1 MVVLE
6 VPVGTCNA
14 LGISDAGTLRHAIHG
29 KPGHRMIEH
38 RVLLAAIRKGR
49 SNVDAMNMLRGIWQE
64 CEFHRTVRSA
74 REACS
79 APPVRSKELEKRLAV
94 IRAKNEEE
102 TYSRMVQD
110 VSTQSLST
118 AQTESLRLGRI
129 GAQMSIGANV
139 LVTMITCFVT
149 GYFAF
154 KHSSGS
160 EAVGLVGGLICMM
173 VALGVEATLVITR
186 MYSIESAAEK
196 DAKKRAANVV
206 T

>member
-6 VPVGTCNA
+6 VPVGTCDA
-14 LGISDAGTLRHAIHG
+14 LRISDASTLCTAIHG
-29 KPGHRMIEH
+29 KPGCRMIEH
-38 RVLLAAIRKGR
+38 GVLLAAVRKGR
-49 SNVDAMNMLRGIWQE
+49 SNEDAMNLLRGIWKD

-79 APPVRSKELEKRLAV
+79 APPVRSKELEKRLA
-94 IRAKNEEE
+94 ILRAKNEEE
-102 TYSRMVQD
+102 SYAKMVQD
-110 VSTQSLST
+110 VSAQSLST
-118 AQTESLRLGRI
+118 AQTESLRIGRI

-139 LVTMITCFVT
+139 LVTMMTCFVT

-186 MYSIESAAEK
+186 MYSIDSAAEK
-196 DAKKRAANVV
+196 DARRRVSNFVA
-206 T
+206 